1 MVGPSRAATSADVDL
16 AWRSGVLDW
25 KLDANQRGIY
35 DQFHGSTSRRFVL
48 NCARRLGKSYLL
60 CLIALEYC
68 LRHPGSYVRF
78 AAPTA
83 KQCKTIVLPLL
94 RKILADCP
102 ADLVPEFVAQD
113 LVLYFP
119 NGSELHIAGCDA
131 GNAERLRGSE
141 AHLAIVD
148 EAGSVSDLEYVVQ
161 DILLPQTLTT
171 DGRIL
176 IASTP
181 PRTPEHPF
189 VKRYIT
195 DAIAQGAYA
204 HRTIFDNPRLRP
216 HQIAE
221 YQGESGGAH
230 TTTWKREYLA
240 EIIIDENRAVL
251 PEFTYFQDRLIRAVE
266 RPAHFDAYV
275 SMDIGFLDLTVVLFG
290 YWDFLETRLV
300 IEDEVCIRRMTTP
313 ELAVLIQRKET
324 ELWGGQA
331 PVRRVSDINYHVITD
346 LTRLHHLKFVPTR
359 KDDKEAQVNQTRMML
374 GSDPPKI
381 LVHPRC
387 RTLIAHGLAAVWND
401 ARVAFERIGDD
412 SLAGEIHHFDA
423 VDALIYLVRNLNRNR
438 NPYPHP
444 NAGIDR
450 QVNFVHPAARPA
462 PADAV
467 LASVFGG
474 HAARSGPHR

>member
-1 MVGPSRAATSADVDL
+1 M

-35 DQFHGSTSRRFVL
+35 DQFHASGGRRFVL
-48 NCARRLGKSYLL
+48 NCARRLGKSFLL
-60 CLIALEYC
+60 CLISIERC
-68 LRHPGSYVRF
+68 MRHPGSYVRF

-83 KQCKTIVLPLL
+83 KQCKTIVLPLC

-119 NGSELHIAGCDA
+119 NGSELHIAGCDS
-131 GNAERLRGSE
+131 GNAERLRGTE

-176 IASTP
+176 LASTP

-189 VKRYIT
+189 VKRYVT
-195 DAIAQGAYA
+195 DAVAQGSYA
-204 HRTIFDNPRLRP
+204 HRTIFHNPRLRP
-216 HQIAE
+216 HQIRE
-221 YQGESGGAH
+221 YQAESGGAH

-240 EIIIDENRAVL
+240 EIIIDETRAVL
-251 PEFTYFQDRLIRAVE
+251 PEFTYFRDRIVAEVP
-266 RPAHFDAYV
+266 RPSHFDAYV
-275 SMDIGFLDLTVVLFG
+275 SMDVGFLDLTVVLFA

-300 IEDEVCIRRMTTP
+300 VEDEVAIRRMTTTD
-313 ELAVLIQRKET
+313 LAEAIRKKEE
-324 ELWGGQA
+324 ELWGSQA
-331 PVRRVSDINYHVITD
+331 PVRRVSDTD
-346 LTRLHHLKFVPTR
+346 LIVINDLTKLHKLKFIPTR
-359 KDDKEAQVNQTRMML
+359 KDEKEAQVNQTRLML
-374 GSDPPKI
+374 GADPPKI
-381 LVHPRC
+381 VVHPRC

-401 ARVAFERIGDD
+401 ARTAFERIGDN
-412 SLAGEIHHFDA
+412 SLDQEIHHFDA
-423 VDALIYLVRNLNRNR
+423 VDALVYLVRNLNRNR

-444 NAGIDR
+444 LADVTAQTHFI
-450 QVNFVHPAARPA
+450 HPDARPNR
-462 PADAV
+462 PDAV
-467 LASVFGG
+467 LTSVFGG
-474 HAARSGPHR
+474 HSARRPHR